1 MPISVAPIRRQ
12 YLQAL
17 VVFLAGSALTL
28 FVFVLL
34 RSAEMG
40 EVRAEFARAA
50 EVQTAALRRSTET
63 NLLVL
68 QSLHALY
75 SAERDNGPTEFPEF
89 VGPFLERLDGVRA
102 LEWIPRVT
110 ESERLDFEAKMRQ
123 GRLEDFEIRE
133 RDDDGVMR
141 RASGRREYFPVSEAE
156 PPPGN
161 DSVIGFDLGS
171 DATRLIAIERA
182 RDTGLAAATG
192 RISLVQETEE
202 GRHGFLVFMPTYAH
216 DRAHDSVEGR
226 RESLEGFILGVF
238 QYPDLVEQA
247 LSYIPSSD
255 IDLLLIDDSAP
266 AEESLLY
273 FHASPS
279 SLEEGVTAGIV
290 QGRSHKLELLTT
302 FDVAGR
308 QWSIHCIPSSKYLAS
323 GLSIYPFGLVGIGL
337 AFSAMLS
344 FYLLA
349 GVRRTAHLADI
360 NARLRTEAEERKR
373 AEEESEKLKGH
384 LSQAKKME
392 AMGTLAGGIA
402 HDFNNFLGAISGYA
416 ELAREKLPEGN
427 EAHTDM
433 GEILSISETAKNV
446 IQEIL
451 TFSRPTRSK
460 RTNVDPV
467 NLLREVNTIVKVSL
481 PSSVQI
487 KEEIEEECGNIYVD
501 PSRMKQVLMNLCT
514 NGYQAMED
522 ERGVL
527 TLGLSDVRL
536 SEEEIEEGFEAEE
549 GDYCCFTVSD
559 TGCGIPQE
567 KMDRI
572 FDPYYTTKSERR
584 GTGLGLSIVH
594 GIVKD
599 FGGVIKIESVLGRGT
614 QFQVLIPLTGAQ
626 LDRDD
631 ERPAVRKMDAAGQRI
646 LLVDD
651 ETHLLRTTSR
661 YLEKFGYQV
670 EAFDD
675 PLEGLRAFE
684 AAPEEFDLVFVDAT
698 MPEMTGIE
706 LAEAVR
712 KIRAVRIVLASGN
725 LDERVRQGAREV
737 GIDHLIQKPFRMAQ
751 LGDLLGKA
759 FSEGS
764 GNEGTPLSR

>member
-1 MPISVAPIRRQ
+1 MPISLAPIRRQ
-12 YLQAL
+12 FLQAP

-34 RSAEMG
+34 RSSEMG
-40 EVRAEFARAA
+40 EVRAEFERAA

-63 NLLVL
+63 NLLLL

-75 SAERDNGPTEFPEF
+75 SAEQENGPAEFPEF

-102 LEWIPRVT
+102 LEWIPRVK
-110 ESERLDFEAKMRQ
+110 ESERLDFEARMRQ
-123 GRLEDFEIRE
+123 GGVEDFEIRE
-133 RDDDGVMR
+133 REDEGVMR
-141 RASGRREYFPVSEAE
+141 RASGRPEYFPVSEAE
-156 PPPGN
+156 PLPGN

-202 GRHGFLVFMPTYAH
+202 GRHGFLVFMPIYAH

-273 FHASPS
+273 FHASPTS
-279 SLEEGVTAGIV
+279 IEEGVSASEV
-290 QGRSHKLELLTT
+290 QSRSHELEFITI
-302 FDVAGR
+302 FEVGGR
-308 QWSIHCIPSSKYLAS
+308 EWSIHCVPSSKYLAS
-323 GLSIYPFGLVGIGL
+323 GLSLYPFSLLGVGLVL
-337 AFSAMLS
+337 SAMLTL
-344 FYLLA
+344 YLFA

-373 AEEESEKLKGH
+373 AEEVSEKLKEH

-402 HDFNNFLGAISGYA
+402 HDFNNFLGAITGYA
-416 ELAREKLPEGN
+416 ELAREKVPEGD
-427 EAHTDM
+427 EAHSDL

-460 RTNVDPV
+460 RSNVDPV
-467 NLLREVNTIVKVSL
+467 NLLREVNTIIKVSL
-481 PSSVQI
+481 PSSVEI

-514 NGYQAMED
+514 NAYQAMED

-527 TLGLSDVRL
+527 TLGLSVVWL
-536 SEEEIEEGFEAEE
+536 SEAEIEGGFEAEE

-559 TGCGIPQE
+559 TGCGIPKE

-599 FGGVIKIESVLGRGT
+599 FGGVIKLESVLGNGA

-626 LDRDD
+626 PDRDD
-631 ERPAVRKMDAAGQRI
+631 GRPAVPEVEAAGQRI

-651 ETHLLRTTSR
+651 ETYLLSVTSR
-661 YLEKFGYQV
+661 LLGKLGYHVQ
-670 EAFDD
+670 AFDD

-684 AAPEEFDLVFVDAT
+684 AAPEDFDLVFVDAT
-698 MPEMTGIE
+698 MPKMNGIE

-712 KIRAVRIVLASGN
+712 KIRPVRVVLASGN
-725 LDERVRQGAREV
+725 LDERIKQGAREV
-737 GIDHLIQKPFRMAQ
+737 GIDHVIQKPFRMAE

-764 GNEGTPLSR
+764 SKEGTPLHR